1 MTTQP
6 PGPRLGSIRLLGFLA
21 LVAGASCAPHST
33 WAETAPATA
42 HEVASRPDWQLE
54 SVVIVSRHGVRSPTK
69 TKPPLAMLTHKDWPT
84 WPVQPGEL
92 TARGASLIGQMGG
105 YYGAWLRQEQVLP
118 AGACPAPNQVAA
130 WADVDQRTRLTGD
143 ALLEGIAPGCTLR
156 ASHQQ
161 ALDQDDPVFH
171 ATESGQCKLDPATA
185 RAAIDARLDGEG
197 LDTVTDRYRASLE
210 QMEKVLDFS
219 RSPYCEH
226 DKPGAEC
233 RFSTLA
239 NRVQID
245 ATGRHLRLDGP
256 LGIASTVS
264 EVFLL
269 EYAQGMAPE
278 NVAWGAIHDRD
289 DWARLLAA
297 HNAQFDLMAKTPYLA
312 TRKGTP
318 LMADILGALTQ
329 SATGTPAFAT
339 HAPASSRVYVLAAHD
354 TNLANLAGMLGL
366 DWTLPDQPDDTPP
379 GGALVFSLWRD
390 KLAHADFVTVELV
403 YQSLSQ
409 LREMKPLTLAD
420 PPSRHAL
427 AIPECADSAH
437 GNACRLDRF
446 MSIARR
452 SLAPDCLVGH
462 E

>member
-1 MTTQP
+1 MYL
-6 PGPRLGSIRLLGFLA
+6 LGSLA
-21 LVAGASCAPHST
+21 FVAGVSSGPAPAY
-33 WAETAPATA
+33 AETASATA
-42 HEVASRPDWQLE
+42 HEIAPRPDWQLE

-69 TKPPLAMLTHKDWPT
+69 TKPPLAMLTQKSWPT

-92 TARGASLIGQMGG
+92 TARGASLIGSMGG
-105 YYGAWLRQEQVLP
+105 YYGAWLRQERVLP

-143 ALLEGIAPGCTLR
+143 ALLEGIAPGCTLH
-156 ASHQQ
+156 AAHQP

-185 RAAIDARLDGEG
+185 HAAIDARLHGRG

-210 QMEKVLDFS
+210 QMEKVLDFGK
-219 RSPYCEH
+219 SPYCAH

-269 EYAQGMAPE
+269 EYAQGMPPAD
-278 NVAWGAIHDRD
+278 VAWGAIRNRE

-297 HNAQFDLMAKTPYLA
+297 HNAQFDLMAKTPYIA
-312 TRKGTP
+312 SRKGTP

-329 SATGTPAFAT
+329 TATGTPAFAT
-339 HAPASSRVYVLAAHD
+339 HAPANSRVYVLAAHD

-379 GGALVFSLWRD
+379 GGALVFSLWQD
-390 KLAHADFVTVELV
+390 KLTHADFVTVELV

-420 PPSRHAL
+420 PPSRRPL
-427 AIPECADSAH
+427 AIPGCAETAQ

-446 MSIARR
+446 VDIARQ
-452 SLAPDCLVGH
+452 SLAPDCIAVH
-462 E
+462 Q

>member
-1 MTTQP
+1 MSTHP
-6 PGPRLGSIRLLGFLA
+6 PGRRLASIRLLGFLA
-21 LVAGASCAPHST
+21 LVAGVSSAPASA

-42 HEVASRPDWQLE
+42 RDIAPRPDLQLE

-69 TKPPLAMLTHKDWPT
+69 TKPPLAMLTRKDWPT

-92 TARGASLIGQMGG
+92 TERGASLIGLMGG
-105 YYGAWLRQEQVLP
+105 YYGAWLRQEHVLP

-156 ASHQQ
+156 AAHQQ
-161 ALDQDDPVFH
+161 ALDEDDPVFH

-185 RAAIDARLDGEG
+185 RAAIDARLDGRG
-197 LDTVTDRYRASLE
+197 LDAIADRYRSSLE

-219 RSPYCEH
+219 KSPYCAH
-226 DKPGAEC
+226 DRPGAEC
-233 RFSTLA
+233 RFSALA

-245 ATGRHLRLDGP
+245 PTGRHLRLNGP

-312 TRKGTP
+312 SRKGTP

-339 HAPASSRVYVLAAHD
+339 HAPATSRVYVLAAHD

-390 KLAHADFVTVELV
+390 TLTHADFVTVGLV
-403 YQSLSQ
+403 YQSLAQ
-409 LREMKPLTLAD
+409 LRDMTPLTLAD
-420 PPSRHAL
+420 PPSRHPL
-427 AIPECADSAH
+427 TIPGCADAAH
-437 GNACRLDRF
+437 GDACRLDRF

-452 SLAPDCLVGH
+452 SMAPECIAH
-462 E
+462 RP